1 MRYIARYLVLG
12 CIATVLMSLI
22 RHGFLNHILDS
33 TPSFASLHMPE
44 VSKTVSAAITKT
56 TGSKTAGTFHYSLGE
71 DNEELDV
78 EALSNLSSGHL
89 DIAMY
94 AFTDHAL
101 ADAVADAAGRG
112 VQVRIYRDSQQYSEE
127 QSRASY
133 VARELAQPNISIRVK
148 SGRELMHLKEWS
160 DGTRLREGSSNWSA
174 SGEKHQDNSVAI
186 FVDKPASA
194 AFEQKFQEMWDR
206 PNNLRVQ

>member
-12 CIATVLMSLI
+12 CIATVLMSFI
-22 RHGFLNHILDS
+22 RHKFLNHILDS

-56 TGSKTAGTFHYSLGE
+56 TGSKTAGTFHYSPGE

-78 EALSNLSSGHL
+78 EALSNLTSGHL

-112 VQVRIYRDSQQYSEE
+112 VQVRIYRDAQQYSEE
-127 QSRASY
+127 QSRHTS
-133 VARELAQPNISIRVK
+133 ELQSPCNLVC
-148 SGRELMHLKEWS
+148 
-160 DGTRLREGSSNWSA
+160 RL
-174 SGEKHQDNSVAI
+174 
-186 FVDKPASA
+186 
-194 AFEQKFQEMWDR
+194 
-206 PNNLRVQ
+206 LL